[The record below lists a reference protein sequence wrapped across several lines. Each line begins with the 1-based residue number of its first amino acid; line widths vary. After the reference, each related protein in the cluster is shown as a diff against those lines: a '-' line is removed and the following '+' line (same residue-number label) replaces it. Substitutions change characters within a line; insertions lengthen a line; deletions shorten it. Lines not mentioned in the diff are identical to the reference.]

1 MKGLKAYIIRRVMY
15 FFPTFLAVSIVIFSI
30 VHLLPGDPITWM
42 LVDNPLF
49 VSPEVIESLRSHYGL
64 DKPLYVQ
71 FLTWLAKLFIGD
83 WGMSMRTRA
92 PVLLEISSR
101 YSSTL
106 TLAVSGMLFSFLIG
120 IVAGVTSA
128 VKQYSWFDRFSMFG
142 ALLGAAMPVYWT
154 GLLLILIFS
163 VKLGLFPVSGG
174 TGANALILPMV
185 TLGSAYSATLARLTR
200 SSMLEVMREDY
211 IKTARSK
218 GLTERLVIYKHALKN
233 ALIPVITVA
242 GMSFGYMLGGTV
254 ITETIFS
261 RPGIG
266 RLAVESIWTHD
277 LPMIQ
282 GIAIVYI
289 VIFLALNLLID
300 VAYAYIDPRIRYG

>member
-1 MKGLKAYIIRRVMY
+1 MY

-233 ALIPVITVA
+233 ALIPIITVA

>member
-1 MKGLKAYIIRRVMY
+1 MY